1 MRKIFVMLCMMFGST
16 FASKASGVKSM
27 DKASGEKG
35 KKALASTRAKEL
47 SNHMITGLQLNNYQS
62 RKIQEINMQV
72 AEQLTAVEQQYAGNQ
87 AEIDRH
93 SKSIYAE
100 RDRMMENVLSTVQ
113 YNDYFGSREDYNAL
127 DKKIAANVDLE
138 MPESMPENATAL
150 NQ

>member
-27 DKASGEKG
+27 NKASGEKA
-35 KKALASTRAKEL
+35 KKALASTRAREL

-62 RKIQEINMQV
+62 RKIQEINMRV

-87 AEIDRH
+87 AELDRQ
-93 SKSIYAE
+93 SASIYAE
-100 RDRMMENVLSTVQ
+100 RDRLMEDVLSTVQ
-113 YNDYFGSREDYNAL
+113 YNDYFGNREDYNAL

-138 MPESMPENATAL
+138 MAESMPENATAL

>member
-16 FASKASGVKSM
+16 FASKASGVKSA
-27 DKASGEKG
+27 DKASGEKA

-62 RKIQEINMQV
+62 RKIQEINMRV
-72 AEQLTAVEQQYAGNQ
+72 AEQLTAVEQQHAGNQ
-87 AEIDRH
+87 AEIDRQ

-100 RDRMMENVLSTVQ
+100 RDRLMEGVLSTVQ
-113 YNDYFGSREDYNAL
+113 YNDYFGNREDYNAL
-127 DKKIAANVDLE
+127 DKQIAANVDIEEAETL
-138 MPESMPENATAL
+138 PENETAL